1 MTDLTHEGLRARAK
15 VLALALEPIWP
26 GLPRLYAD
34 WADEASPKIERAF
47 ITIVAEVDKLHE
59 EALAG
64 LLRLRVAEARR
75 AQWEADIKAT
85 SLTDE
90 QWRRITQIHE
100 LVKQEGDARCE
111 AAFDDLIGALGALRA
126 GGDRREAL

>member
-1 MTDLTHEGLRARAK
+1 MADLAPEGLRALAK

-75 AQWEADIKAT
+75 AQREADAM
-85 SLTDE
+85 LVE
-90 QWRRITQIHE
+90 QMVGGFPDSKEIAAAIHAQGE
-100 LVKQEGDARCE
+100 TP
-111 AAFDDLIGALGALRA
+111 
-126 GGDRREAL
+126 